1 MPPPPL
7 PAVPD
12 NDPEVLPRPLDPMA
26 EEVEALEP
34 ELEPEAVELDDE
46 DDGVAEVLPVVVA
59 VPRRLVAAVNAED
72 AFEAELVDGE
82 LDEVEL
88 EGEEDEDEVGALV
101 VVLAE
106 GSRPWSLRLP
116 LKFGVTSDV

>member
-1 MPPPPL
+1 LPPPPL

-26 EEVEALEP
+26 EELEA
-34 ELEPEAVELDDE
+34 LEPEAVELDDE
-46 DDGVAEVLPVVVA
+46 EDGVAEVLPVVVV

-72 AFEAELVDGE
+72 AFDAELLDGE

-101 VVLAE
+101 VLAE
-106 GSRPWSLRLP
+106 ASRPWSLRLP